1 MLGERDNHYTM
12 ESGLAYGW
20 QLLDE
25 FIEVKSEYF
34 VSSQEHFYD
43 YIFVTSSLI

>member
-20 QLLDE
+20 KLLDE

-43 YIFVTSSLI
+43 YIFVNSS